1 MAFITQTKSRVDF
14 RRIAGL
20 KTNQS
25 SNKLQQATNQ
35 PLQLGGFK
43 AVFFGNFNNSN
54 TTGLKK

>member
-1 MAFITQTKSRVDF
+1 MAFITQTKSRADF

-20 KTNQS
+20 KTNQA
-25 SNKLQQATNQ
+25 SNKLQQANNQ

-54 TTGLKK
+54 TTKK